1 MESDEELLSRAADDP
16 GAFEPLVARHAKAL
30 HGNFA
35 RRASDAADDLLA
47 ETWLR
52 AYSARAGFDAARGS
66 ARGWLFG
73 VARHVPAHHWRTPG
87 PHRPPAADQATWD
100 TDTTIA
106 PWHAVDQRLD
116 AMAVAWSLRA
126 RLAAL
131 PTAERELLLLVAWEQ
146 LTPGGGRGRGRH
158 PGGHGPLPA
167 APCPDPDARHAQQLA
182 ETPAPGVRCTCPFGP
197 RRRSRPG
204 TRRRTGDPV

>member
-1 MESDEELLSRAADDP
+1 MESDEELLSRAAEDP
-16 GAFEPLVARHAKAL
+16 EAFEPLVARHAKAL
-30 HGNFA
+30 HGYFA

-73 VARHVPAHHWRTPG
+73 VARHVLAHHWRAPG
-87 PHRPPAADQATWD
+87 AHGSAAAQATLAGD
-100 TDTTIA
+100 TAID

-116 AMAVAWSLRA
+116 AIAVAWSLRA

-131 PTAERELLLLVAWEQ
+131 PPVERELLLLVAWEE
-146 LTPGGGRGRGRH
+146 LTPVEAAAVVGI
-158 PGGHGPLPA
+158 PA
-167 APCPDPDARHAQQLA
+167 GTA
-182 ETPAPGVRCTCPFGP
+182 
-197 RRRSRPG
+197 RSRLHRARARMRG
-204 TRRRTGDPV
+204 TLSNSQ